1 VTRYSLDFRS
11 LALFRIALGS
21 VLIGDLIARAQDLR
35 AFYTDFGVLP
45 RHVLLSQ
52 FRWPE
57 FWSLH
62 VLNGAAW
69 FQIVLFVTSGLFA
82 LMLLIGYKTRV
93 ATIASWLLLLSLQ
106 ARNPYINHAG
116 DVLLRLLLFWAMFLP
131 LGKRFGIDALWDL
144 DEVEGPRSAPV
155 VPSIAFT
162 LQVVCVYL
170 FAFLW
175 KAGPEWH
182 NGTALEYALNIEQ
195 MATPFGQWLLEHPAL
210 LPALTYVALYGEL
223 AVAVLLLLPWQL
235 PRFLAVIAVVALQLG
250 FGFALRVGHFPYI
263 AIIAALALL
272 PPVIWTRSDAA
283 SSGAPSF
290 PRVWESVGNATPL
303 DQGLWVRVT
312 ATAALIAILWFN
324 ASTLGWLPLPRL
336 VESPVALLRLDQEW
350 SMFAPRPLEL
360 DGFYVILGTDNAAV
374 QRDVWRHRPF
384 DDSVRQKPSR
394 REMNAQYPSER
405 WAVYMMDLHK
415 PEMRAHLPLFAAYL
429 CRLTPNIATVE
440 INFIERVNQLDRSL
454 AQPLRRQQLWSE
466 RCQ

>member
-1 VTRYSLDFRS
+1 LRFSLDLRS

-21 VLIGDLIARAQDLR
+21 VLIGDLVARAQDLR

-45 RHVLLSQ
+45 RHELLSQ

-62 VLNGAAW
+62 VLSGAAW
-69 FQIVLFVTSGLFA
+69 FQVLLFIVAGAFA
-82 LMLLIGYKTRV
+82 LMLLIGYQTRV

-131 LGKRFGIDALWDL
+131 LGKRFGVDALWDL
-144 DEVEGPRSAPV
+144 DEVEGPRSAPSI
-155 VPSIAFT
+155 PSVAFT

-175 KAGPEWH
+175 KSGTEWH

-195 MATPFGQWLLEHPAL
+195 MATPFGQWLLDHPAL
-210 LPALTYVALYGEL
+210 LPALTHIARYGEL
-223 AVAVLLLLPWQL
+223 AIAFLLVLPWQL
-235 PRFLAVIAVVALQLG
+235 PRLLAVIAMIALQLG

-272 PPVIWTRSDAA
+272 PPVIWTRSNAL
-283 SSGAPSF
+283 SSGASSF
-290 PRVWESVGNATPL
+290 PRDWKSVGNATPL
-303 DQGLWVRVT
+303 HQGLWVRVT

-324 ASTLGWLPLPRL
+324 FATLRWVPLPRF
-336 VESPVALLRLDQEW
+336 VESPIALLRIDQEW
-350 SMFAPRPLEL
+350 SMFAPRPLEP
-360 DGFYVILGTDNAAV
+360 DGFYVIVGTDRSGT
-374 QRDVWRHRPF
+374 QRDIWLDRPA
-384 DDSVRQKPSR
+384 DDSIWQKPTAR
-394 REMNAQYPSER
+394 DMNAQYPSER

-429 CRLTPNIATVE
+429 CRRSPELRSLD
-440 INFIERVNQLDRSL
+440 INFVERFNQLDRSPT
-454 AQPLRRQQLWSE
+454 QPLQHHQLWSQHCE
-466 RCQ
+466 